1 VSSWLPFTPNKLVI
15 LKHAIITFQFM
26 NKTLMRRT
34 ILSLFLLV
42 SLLPSWNLTA
52 MAQGSASSDLEPD
65 AGSIVCPPGVYS
77 TTPDDCLPL
86 GPSTYLTQIA
96 AQGIPYP
103 ILPLPAY
110 SPDKSL
116 NDLPYQYFK
125 VTDAGA
131 SLYSSLD
138 AAEANQPS
146 KILYPSKDL
155 YVSYQGS
162 AVPVGNESYYQL
174 LSNYWIPAE
183 GGRLGKFDPPFQGL
197 LFSSSPRNSF
207 GWVLGTVKSRTAPGL
222 SSPETGNTWYRFNV
236 VQIYNTQKVD
246 GITWDLVAPSEWL
259 DAVNVSRVDPHSV
272 PPQGVTGERWIEV
285 NLAEQTVTVY
295 QNDQLIFATMA
306 STGVDH
312 FWTRP
317 GLFHI
322 QKKLEAT
329 TMSNSVQDDFYY
341 LEDVPWTMYFDE
353 GRALHGAY
361 WHNRFGYRFSHG
373 CVNLS
378 PGDAHWLFNWAKVG
392 EFVYV
397 YDPTGQTPTDPALFG
412 TGAP

>member
-1 VSSWLPFTPNKLVI
+1 
-15 LKHAIITFQFM
+15 
-26 NKTLMRRT
+26 MRRT
-34 ILSLFLLV
+34 LLTLFLVV
-42 SLLPSWNLTA
+42 SLLPTWNLTA
-52 MAQGSASSDLEPD
+52 MVQGQSSSAQEPD
-65 AGSIVCPPGVYS
+65 AGSVVCPPGVYS
-77 TTPDDCLPL
+77 TAPDDCLPL
-86 GPSTYLTQIA
+86 GPSIYLTQTA

-125 VTDAGA
+125 VTNSGA

-138 AAEANQPS
+138 DVAANQPS
-146 KILYPSKDL
+146 KILYPSNDL

-162 AVPVGNESYYQL
+162 PVPVGNESYYKL
-174 LSNYWIPAE
+174 LSDYWVAAE

-197 LFSSSPRNSF
+197 LVSSQPRSSF
-207 GWVLGTVKSRTAPGL
+207 GWVLGTAKSRTAPGL
-222 SSPETGNTWYRFNV
+222 NSAETGNTWHRFNV
-236 VQIYNTQKVD
+236 VQIYDTQKVD
-246 GITWDLVAPSEWL
+246 GITWDLVAPAEWL
-259 DAVNVSRVDPHSV
+259 DAVNIRRVDPHTTA
-272 PPQGVTGERWIEV
+272 PPGVTGNRWIEV

-295 QNDQLIFATMA
+295 DNNRLIFATMA

-317 GLFHI
+317 GLFQI
-322 QKKLEAT
+322 QKKLEET
-329 TMSNSVQDDFYY
+329 TMANSVQDDFYY

-378 PGDAHWLFNWAKVG
+378 PGDAHWLFNWAHEG
-392 EFVYV
+392 EYVYV
-397 YDPTGQTPTDPALFG
+397 YDPSGQTPTDPALFG

>member
-1 VSSWLPFTPNKLVI
+1 MDK
-15 LKHAIITFQFM
+15 KHMHRNFLT
-26 NKTLMRRT
+26 
-34 ILSLFLLV
+34 LFLLV
-42 SLLPSWNLTA
+42 ALLSIGNLSVR
-52 MAQGSASSDLEPD
+52 AQGTIPTAPEPQD
-65 AGSIVCPPGVYS
+65 GSVVFPPGIYTS
-77 TTPDDCLPL
+77 TPYDCLPL
-86 GPSTYLTQIA
+86 GPSEYLTQNA

-103 ILPLPAY
+103 SRPLPAY
-110 SPDKSL
+110 SPDPSL

-131 SLYSSLD
+131 ALYPSLD
-138 AAEANQPS
+138 AAVANQPT
-146 KILYPSKDL
+146 KILFKSNDL

-162 AVPVGNESYYQL
+162 AVLDGNESYYQL
-174 LSNYWIPAE
+174 LSDYWIPAE

-197 LFSSSPRNSF
+197 LFSSQPRNSF
-207 GWVLGTVKSRTAPGL
+207 GWVLGTVKSYTTPGL
-222 SSPETGNTWYRFNV
+222 NAKETGNTWYRFNV
-236 VQIYNTQKVD
+236 VSIYDTQKAD
-246 GITWDLVAPSEWL
+246 GITWYLVAPNEWL
-259 DAVNVSRVDPHSV
+259 DAVNVRRVDPHTNA
-272 PPQGVTGERWIEV
+272 PQGVTGNRWIEV
-285 NLAEQTVTVY
+285 NLAEQTVSVY
-295 QNDQLIFATMA
+295 DKNQLIFATMA

-317 GLFHI
+317 GLFQI
-322 QKKLEAT
+322 QKKLDAT

-361 WHNRFGYRFSHG
+361 WHNKFGYRFSHG

-378 PGDAHWLFNWAKVG
+378 PGDAHWIYNWASVG

-397 YDPTGQTPTDPALFG
+397 YDPSGQTPTDPSLFG

>member
-1 VSSWLPFTPNKLVI
+1 MDKKHMHRKL
-15 LKHAIITFQFM
+15 LT
-26 NKTLMRRT
+26 
-34 ILSLFLLV
+34 LFLLV
-42 SLLPSWNLTA
+42 ALLPIGNLTA
-52 MAQGSASSDLEPD
+52 KAQDITEAAPEPQD
-65 AGSIVCPPGVYS
+65 GAVVCPPGVYTS
-77 TTPDDCLPL
+77 APDDCLPL
-86 GPSTYLTQIA
+86 GPSEYLTQNA

-110 SPDKSL
+110 SPDTSL

-125 VTDAGA
+125 VSDAGA
-131 SLYSSLD
+131 SLYPSLD
-138 AAEANQPS
+138 AAVANQAS
-146 KILYPSKDL
+146 KILFKSNDL

-162 AVPVGNESYYQL
+162 AVKDGNESYYQL

-197 LFSSSPRNSF
+197 LFSSQPRNSF
-207 GWVLGTVKSRTAPGL
+207 GWVLGTVKSYTSPGL
-222 SSPETGNTWYRFNV
+222 NAKETGNTWYRFNV
-236 VQIYNTQKVD
+236 VSIYDTQKAD
-246 GITWDLVAPSEWL
+246 GLTWYLVAPNEWL
-259 DAVNVSRVDPHSV
+259 NAVNVRRVDPHTDA
-272 PPQGVTGERWIEV
+272 PKGVTGNRWIEV
-285 NLAEQTVTVY
+285 NLAEQTVSVY
-295 QNDQLIFATMA
+295 DKNRLIFATMA

-317 GLFHI
+317 GLFQI
-322 QKKLEAT
+322 QKKLDAT

-361 WHNRFGYRFSHG
+361 WHNKFGYRFSHG

-378 PGDAHWLFNWAKVG
+378 PGDAHWLYNWASVG

-397 YDPTGQTPTDPALFG
+397 YDPSGQTPTDPALFG

>member
-1 VSSWLPFTPNKLVI
+1 
-15 LKHAIITFQFM
+15 
-26 NKTLMRRT
+26 MRRT
-34 ILSLFLLV
+34 ILTLLLLV
-42 SLLPSWNLTA
+42 VLLPARNLTA
-52 MAQGSASSDLEPD
+52 KAQGNFSSGPEPD
-65 AGSIVCPPGVYS
+65 EGAVVCPPGVY
-77 TTPDDCLPL
+77 TIAPDGCLPL
-86 GPSTYLTQIA
+86 GPSSYLTRTA
-96 AQGIPYP
+96 EEGIPYP
-103 ILPLPAY
+103 IIPLPAY

-138 AAEANQPS
+138 AAEAKHPS

-155 YVSYQGS
+155 YVSYKGS

-174 LSNYWIPAE
+174 LSDYWIPAE
-183 GGRLGKFDPPFQGL
+183 GGRLGTFDPPFQGL
-197 LFSSSPRNSF
+197 LFSSPPRNSF
-207 GWVLGTVKSRTAPGL
+207 GWVLATVNSHLDPGL
-222 SSPETGNTWYRFNV
+222 SSPETGNTWYRYNV
-236 VQIYNTQKVD
+236 VQIYDTQKVD

-259 DAVNVSRVDPHSV
+259 DAVNIRRVDPSSA
-272 PPQGVTGERWIEV
+272 PPQGVTGGRWIEV
-285 NLAEQTVTVY
+285 NLAEQTVSVY
-295 QNDQLIFATMA
+295 QDDKLIFATLA

-322 QKKLEAT
+322 QNKLVET
-329 TMSNSVQDDFYY
+329 TMSNSVQNDFYY

-378 PGDAHWLFNWAKVG
+378 PGDAHWLYTWANVG
-392 EFVYV
+392 EYVYV
-397 YDPTGQTPTDPALFG
+397 FDPSGQTPTDPALFG
-412 TGAP
+412 SGAP

>member
-1 VSSWLPFTPNKLVI
+1 
-15 LKHAIITFQFM
+15 M
-26 NKTLMRRT
+26 
-34 ILSLFLLV
+34 V
-42 SLLPSWNLTA
+42 SLLPTWNLTA
-52 MAQGSASSDLEPD
+52 MAQGQSYSVQEPD
-65 AGSIVCPPGVYS
+65 AGSVVCPPGVYS
-77 TTPDDCLPL
+77 TAPDDCLPL
-86 GPSTYLTQIA
+86 GPSVYLTQTA
-96 AQGIPYP
+96 AEGIPYP

-110 SPDKSL
+110 SPDKNL

-125 VTDAGA
+125 VTNSGA

-138 AAEANQPS
+138 DVAANQPS
-146 KILYPSKDL
+146 KILYPSNDL

-162 AVPVGNESYYQL
+162 PVQVGKESYYQL
-174 LSNYWIPAE
+174 LSDYWIAAE

-197 LFSSSPRNSF
+197 LFSSQPRSSF
-207 GWVLGTVKSRTAPGL
+207 GWVLGTAKSRTAPGL
-222 SSPETGNTWYRFNV
+222 SSQETGNTWYRFNV
-236 VQIYNTQKVD
+236 VQIYATQKVD
-246 GITWDLVAPSEWL
+246 GITWDLVAPAEWL
-259 DAVNVSRVDPHSV
+259 DAVNIRQVDPHTTA
-272 PPQGVTGERWIEV
+272 PPGVTGNRWIEV

-295 QNDQLIFATMA
+295 DKNRLIFATMA

-317 GLFHI
+317 GLFQI
-322 QKKLEAT
+322 QKKLEET
-329 TMSNSVQDDFYY
+329 TMANSVKDDFYY

-378 PGDAHWLFNWAKVG
+378 PGDAHWLFNWANEG
-392 EFVYV
+392 EYVYV
-397 YDPTGQTPTDPALFG
+397 YDPSGLTPTDPALFG

>member
-1 VSSWLPFTPNKLVI
+1 
-15 LKHAIITFQFM
+15 
-26 NKTLMRRT
+26 MRRT
-34 ILSLFLLV
+34 FLSLFLLV
-42 SLLPSWNLTA
+42 TLLPIGNLTV
-52 MAQGSASSDLEPD
+52 MAQSNTASASEPY
-65 AGSIVCPPGVYS
+65 AGSIVCPPGVY
-77 TTPDDCLPL
+77 TTAPEDCLPL
-86 GPSTYLTQIA
+86 GPSNYLTQNA
-96 AQGIPYP
+96 AEGIPYP

-138 AAEANQPS
+138 AAVANQPS
-146 KILYPSKDL
+146 QILYKSNDL
-155 YVSYQGS
+155 YVSYKGS
-162 AVPVGNESYYQL
+162 AVLDGKESYYQL

-183 GGRLGKFDPPFQGL
+183 GGRLGKFNPPFQGL
-197 LFSSSPRNSF
+197 LLSSQPHNAF
-207 GWVLGTVKSRTAPGL
+207 GWLLGTVKSFTTPGL
-222 SSPETGNTWYRFNV
+222 NAKATGNTWYRFNV
-236 VQIYNTQKVD
+236 VQIYDAQKVD
-246 GITWDLVAPSEWL
+246 GITWDLVAPNEWL
-259 DAVNVSRVDPHSV
+259 DAVNVRRVDPHTNA
-272 PPQGVTGERWIEV
+272 PQGVTGNRWIEV
-285 NLAEQTVTVY
+285 NLAEQTVSVY
-295 QNDQLIFATMA
+295 DKNRLIFATMA

-317 GLFHI
+317 GVFQI
-322 QKKLEAT
+322 QKKLDAT
-329 TMSNSVQDDFYY
+329 TMSNSIQDDFYY

-378 PGDAHWLFNWAKVG
+378 PGDAQWLYNWANVG

-397 YDPTGQTPTDPALFG
+397 YDPSGQTPTDPALFG

>member
-1 VSSWLPFTPNKLVI
+1 
-15 LKHAIITFQFM
+15 M
-26 NKTLMRRT
+26 DKTLMRRT
-34 ILSLFLLV
+34 FLTLFLLV
-42 SLLPSWNLTA
+42 SLLPTWNLNA
-52 MAQGSASSDLEPD
+52 LAQGSVSFNPEPES
-65 AGSIVCPPGVYS
+65 GSIVCPPGVYS
-77 TTPDDCLPL
+77 TVPDNCLPL
-86 GPSTYLTQIA
+86 GPSAYLTQSA

-103 ILPLPAY
+103 ILPLPVY
-110 SPDKSL
+110 TPDKSL

-131 SLYSSLD
+131 SLYASLD
-138 AAEANQPS
+138 AAAANRPS

-162 AVPVGNESYYQL
+162 AELVGKESYYQL

-183 GGRLGKFDPPFQGL
+183 GGRLGKFEPPFQGL
-197 LFSSSPRNSF
+197 LFSSQPRNSF
-207 GWVLGTVKSRTAPGL
+207 GWILGTEKSRTAPGL
-222 SSPETGNTWYRFNV
+222 SSPETGDTFFRFNI
-236 VQIYNTQKVD
+236 VQIYDTQKVD
-246 GITWDLVAPSEWL
+246 GITWDLIAPSEWL
-259 DAVNVSRVDPHSV
+259 EAVNISQVAPHTS
-272 PPQGVTGERWIEV
+272 PPPGVIGSRWIEV

-329 TMSNSVQDDFYY
+329 TMSNNIKDDFYY

-378 PGDAHWLFNWAKVG
+378 PGDAHWLFNWANVG

-397 YDPTGQTPTDPALFG
+397 YDPSGQTPTDPALFG
-412 TGAP
+412 SGAP

>member
-1 VSSWLPFTPNKLVI
+1 
-15 LKHAIITFQFM
+15 
-26 NKTLMRRT
+26 MRRT
-34 ILSLFLLV
+34 FLTLFILV
-42 SLLPSWNLTA
+42 SLLPTWNLTA
-52 MAQGSASSDLEPD
+52 MAQGKTSSDQEPD
-65 AGSIVCPPGVYS
+65 AGSVVCPPGVYS
-77 TTPDDCLPL
+77 TAPDDCLPL
-86 GPSTYLTQIA
+86 GPSEYLTQTA
-96 AQGIPYP
+96 AEGIPYP

-125 VTDAGA
+125 VADAGA

-138 AAEANQPS
+138 AVAANQPS
-146 KILYPSKDL
+146 KILYPSNDL

-162 AVPVGNESYYQL
+162 AVTVGKESYYQL
-174 LSNYWIPAE
+174 LSNYWVPAE

-197 LFSSSPRNSF
+197 LLSSQPRSSF
-207 GWVLGTVKSRTAPGL
+207 GWILGTVKSRTAPGL
-222 SSPETGNTWYRFNV
+222 NSPETGNTWYRFNI
-236 VQIYNTQKVD
+236 VQVYDTQKVD
-246 GITWDLVAPSEWL
+246 GITWDLVAPAEWL
-259 DAVNVSRVDPHSV
+259 DAVNIRRVDPHTA
-272 PPQGVTGERWIEV
+272 PPQGVTGNRWIEV

-295 QNDQLIFATMA
+295 DKNQLVFATMA

-322 QKKLEAT
+322 QKKLEET
-329 TMSNSVQDDFYY
+329 TMSNSVQEDFYY

-378 PGDAHWLFNWAKVG
+378 PGDAHWLFNWANEG
-392 EFVYV
+392 DYVYV
-397 YDPTGQTPTDPALFG
+397 YDPSGQTPTDPALFG

>member
-1 VSSWLPFTPNKLVI
+1 
-15 LKHAIITFQFM
+15 
-26 NKTLMRRT
+26 MRRT
-34 ILSLFLLV
+34 FLTLFLLV
-42 SLLPSWNLTA
+42 SLLPTWNLNA
-52 MAQGSASSDLEPD
+52 LAQGSVSFNPEPES
-65 AGSIVCPPGVYS
+65 GSIVCPPGVYS
-77 TTPDDCLPL
+77 TVPDNCLPL
-86 GPSTYLTQIA
+86 GPSAYLTQSA

-103 ILPLPAY
+103 ILPLPVY
-110 SPDKSL
+110 TPDKSL

-131 SLYSSLD
+131 SLYASLD
-138 AAEANQPS
+138 AAAANRPS

-162 AVPVGNESYYQL
+162 AELVGKESYYQL

-183 GGRLGKFDPPFQGL
+183 GGRLGKFEPPFQGL
-197 LFSSSPRNSF
+197 LFSSQPRNSF
-207 GWVLGTVKSRTAPGL
+207 GWILGTEKSRTAPGL
-222 SSPETGNTWYRFNV
+222 SSPETGDTFFRFNI
-236 VQIYNTQKVD
+236 VQIYDTQKVD
-246 GITWDLVAPSEWL
+246 GITWDLIAPSEWL
-259 DAVNVSRVDPHSV
+259 EAVNISQVAPHTS
-272 PPQGVTGERWIEV
+272 PPPGVIGSRWIEV

-329 TMSNSVQDDFYY
+329 TMSNNIKDDFYY

-378 PGDAHWLFNWAKVG
+378 PGDAHWLFNWANVG

-397 YDPTGQTPTDPALFG
+397 YDPSGQTPTDPALFG
-412 TGAP
+412 SGAP

>member
-1 VSSWLPFTPNKLVI
+1 
-15 LKHAIITFQFM
+15 
-26 NKTLMRRT
+26 
-34 ILSLFLLV
+34 
-42 SLLPSWNLTA
+42 LLPTWNLNA
-52 MAQGSASSDLEPD
+52 LAQGSVSFNPEPES
-65 AGSIVCPPGVYS
+65 GSIVCPPGVYS
-77 TTPDDCLPL
+77 TVPDNCLPL
-86 GPSTYLTQIA
+86 GPSAYLTQSA

-103 ILPLPAY
+103 ILPLPVY
-110 SPDKSL
+110 TPDKSL

-131 SLYSSLD
+131 SLYASLD
-138 AAEANQPS
+138 AAAANRPS

-162 AVPVGNESYYQL
+162 AELVGKESYYQL

-183 GGRLGKFDPPFQGL
+183 GGRLGKFEPPFQGL
-197 LFSSSPRNSF
+197 LFSSQPRNSF
-207 GWVLGTVKSRTAPGL
+207 GWILGTEKSRTAPGL
-222 SSPETGNTWYRFNV
+222 SSPETGDTFFRFNI
-236 VQIYNTQKVD
+236 VQIYDTQKVD
-246 GITWDLVAPSEWL
+246 GITWDLIAPSEWL
-259 DAVNVSRVDPHSV
+259 EAVNISQVAPHTS
-272 PPQGVTGERWIEV
+272 PPPGVIGSRWIEV

-329 TMSNSVQDDFYY
+329 TMSNNIKDDFYY

-378 PGDAHWLFNWAKVG
+378 PGDAHWLFNWANVG

-397 YDPTGQTPTDPALFG
+397 YDPSGQTPTDPALFG
-412 TGAP
+412 SGAP